1 MDLLHLVDRLEELVA
16 GAQKMPIGNRAI
28 VDRRRMLDLI
38 DQMRISVPHEVREAQ
53 DIVAEQDAIRRE
65 AEEEGRIIVARAEE
79 RAAELVQEHSITE
92 GARQR
97 AEEIALEAERRLE
110 EQIAVVNRDI
120 QQRVQES
127 RRIAREQMAAA
138 DEYARELLLRLERQ
152 LQAFQSSVQAGVQQ
166 LEPPPSSGTFD
177 GDVHPLD
184 DEGTQGGAVAAP
196 VYGMGDDTSYAAGGD
211 DELEDLLRRPRGVV
225 DEAPPGVIDDFEH
238 DPLDDDQLLR
248 PMPRDRD

>member
-28 VDRRRMLDLI
+28 LDRRRMLDLI

-53 DIVAEQDAIRRE
+53 DIVAEQAAIRRE

-79 RAAELVQEHSITE
+79 RAAELIQEHSITE

-97 AEEIALEAERRLE
+97 ADEIAQEAERRLE

-138 DEYARELLLRLERQ
+138 DEYARELLLRLDRQ
-152 LQAFQSSVQAGVQQ
+152 LQAFQNSVQAGVQQ
-166 LEPPPSSGTFD
+166 LEPLPARLD
-177 GDVHPLD
+177 EHLRPLD
-184 DEGTQGGAVAAP
+184 DEGLEVEGAAP
-196 VYGMGDDTSYAAGGD
+196 VYGIGDEESYPSGD
-211 DELEDLLRRPRGVV
+211 EDELEDLLRRPRGGV

-238 DPLDDDQLLR
+238 DPLDDDQLLHR
-248 PMPRDRD
+248 TQQDRD